1 MPLLWPPASPTPPGA
16 DRVGGAEM
24 DEDDSWWRPLLLVLV
39 VVAAVSGFQWM
50 RSGER
55 RALEALSEPERRE
68 RYLQTR
74 RDAEAFC
81 VRRELRTQ
89 CRAKLELLLLFPE
102 CDEACQ
108 AFVARRRAWR
118 P

>member
-1 MPLLWPPASPTPPGA
+1 M
-16 DRVGGAEM
+16 
-24 DEDDSWWRPLLLVLV
+24 V
-39 VVAAVSGFQWM
+39 VVAAVSSWQWV

-55 RALEALSEPERRE
+55 RALEALSESERRE
-68 RYLQTR
+68 RYTETR

-89 CRAKLELLLLFPE
+89 CRAKLDLLLLFPE
-102 CDEACQ
+102 CDEACRD
-108 AFVARRRAWR
+108 FVARRRAWR